1 MEQSSSFLSRTSNA
15 VPDAEPRSILLRAY
29 AEVPYEKHRSKGPTT
44 PAWVL
49 IFDCETTPDEAQ
61 RLRFGVYQLLH
72 KGQLREQGLFYDKVE
87 PPELET
93 LKAEASKHG
102 CDEPLEVFNFI
113 HKRFLP
119 TAFNSGG
126 LVVGFNLPFD
136 LSRLAIRHAAA
147 RVSRPPRTPEE
158 VATGMPLKDADRSMV
173 GGFTFQLSPF
183 DNQPFLRIKHLN
195 SRSAFFRFANPA
207 LQEAARS
214 QRRRGER
221 PQFQRG
227 NFLDVKTLA
236 AALTSKSHR
245 LKTLAEYLGVK
256 HKGEFTDFARPI
268 DPEFIDYAVNDVE
281 TTRQCFDELV
291 RRYQRHRLGMTA
303 PQGIYSEASL
313 GKAYLRQMRVRPWRE
328 VQTDFDPATLG
339 AIMSSY
345 FGGRAEVHI
354 RRTIEPAIYADFAS
368 MYPTVCTLTGLWWF
382 VIANG
387 VDQEDATAET
397 QSFLESVQLSDL
409 QDAAIWRGLTTLVHV
424 LPAADIFPVRT
435 RYAPHL
441 KGETKSADMPTIG
454 VNYLSADRPL
464 WFTLADC
471 VAAKLLT
478 GKAPKVVRA
487 IRFKPRPPQD
497 GLRGIE
503 IAGEAEF
510 RVNPYRDDFYKRVI
524 DLRRRV
530 KVDLKESERHDPN
543 SQETKN
549 LDMKQLALKIL
560 ANATSYGIFIELNV
574 EDADD
579 EGAPVSIFTS
589 QGKRVAETSKLEEP
603 GRYYHPLLAT
613 LITGAARLMLALT
626 ERLAFEHGLNW
637 ALCDT
642 DSMALANT
650 ARLPFKEFVT
660 RVRIIC
666 DWFTHLNPYER
677 DPEKAPVSILEI
689 EDQNFSTEK
698 GKEKELE
705 PLFCFAISAKRYA
718 LFNLNS
724 DGSPVIRKA
733 SAHGLGHYA
742 APYGEEEEAR
752 DDRDS
757 GVRLW
762 EEDVWKQI
770 VSAALSNSPG
780 KVEYAFRREMQLPA
794 RSRYSATR
802 PAVLNWFKRYNE
814 SRPYA
819 EQVKPFNFL
828 LTFFARRQEDL
839 SAEDP
844 MYEFDPTLDEIRP
857 VAPYEKDSEKALKR
871 IFDRNSE
878 THAPVPRSRLRTV
891 ADVLRHYHRQ
901 PEYKFLGGGW
911 NEEGVLRR
919 RHVFVDTIE
928 DIGKES
934 DGWEEDDARTED
946 QDTVLIYPSSLFDR
960 DRMIERIKSAGM
972 LEVKRE
978 ARIAMRTINAVW
990 KGREVREEHLKRMVD
1005 AAERITSRRRKRDD
1019 EQAAAVEWLKVK
1031 RDEIGLAPLA
1041 KMLGTDAANLGKVIE
1056 GKRKPSNAVLTKI
1069 TALRA
1074 QSI

>member
-1 MEQSSSFLSRTSNA
+1 
-15 VPDAEPRSILLRAY
+15 
-29 AEVPYEKHRSKGPTT
+29 
-44 PAWVL
+44 
-49 IFDCETTPDEAQ
+49 
-61 RLRFGVYQLLH
+61 
-72 KGQLREQGLFYDKVE
+72 
-87 PPELET
+87 
-93 LKAEASKHG
+93 
-102 CDEPLEVFNFI
+102 
-113 HKRFLP
+113 
-119 TAFNSGG
+119 
-126 LVVGFNLPFD
+126 
-136 LSRLAIRHAAA
+136 
-147 RVSRPPRTPEE
+147 
-158 VATGMPLKDADRSMV
+158 
-173 GGFTFQLSPF
+173 
-183 DNQPFLRIKHLN
+183 
-195 SRSAFFRFANPA
+195 
-207 LQEAARS
+207 
-214 QRRRGER
+214 
-221 PQFQRG
+221 
-227 NFLDVKTLA
+227 
-236 AALTSKSHR
+236 
-245 LKTLAEYLGVK
+245 
-256 HKGEFTDFARPI
+256 
-268 DPEFIDYAVNDVE
+268 
-281 TTRQCFDELV
+281 
-291 RRYQRHRLGMTA
+291 MTA

-328 VQTDFDPATLG
+328 VQTDFNPATLG

-354 RRTIEPAIYADFAS
+354 RRTVEPAIYADFAS
-368 MYPTVCTLTGLWWF
+368 MYPTVCTLMGLWWF
-382 VIANG
+382 VIANS

-409 QDAAIWRGLTTLVHV
+409 QDATTWRRLTTLVQV

-435 RYAPHL
+435 RYAPRI

-471 VAAKLLT
+471 IASKLLT

-497 GLRGIE
+497 GLRGIA
-503 IAGEAEF
+503 IAGETGF
-510 RVNPYRDDFYKRVI
+510 QVNPYRDDFYKRVI

-530 KVDLKESERHDPN
+530 KADLKESERRDPN

-549 LDMKQLALKIL
+549 LDMNQLALKIL

-579 EGAPVSIFTS
+579 EEAPVSIFTS
-589 QGKRVAETSKLEEP
+589 QGKRVVEASKLEQP

-650 ARLPFKEFVT
+650 ARLPFEEFVA
-660 RVRIIC
+660 RVRNIC

-689 EDQNFSTEK
+689 EDQNFSTDQ
-698 GKEKELE
+698 GKEKELK

-718 LFNLNS
+718 LFNL
-724 DGSPVIRKA
+724 DATGGPIIRKA
-733 SAHGLGHYA
+733 SAHGLGHYS

-770 VSAALSNSPG
+770 IADALSDKPG
-780 KVEYAFRREMQLPA
+780 SVEYAFRREMQLPA
-794 RSRYSATR
+794 RSRYGATR

-814 SRPYA
+814 GRPYV

-828 LTFFARRQEDL
+828 LTFFSRRLEDI
-839 SAEDP
+839 ATEDP
-844 MYEFDPTLDEIRP
+844 THELDPTLDSIRP
-857 VAPYEKDSEKALKR
+857 VAPFEKDSEKALTR

-878 THAPVPRSRLRTV
+878 ALAPVPRTRLRTV
-891 ADVLRHYHRQ
+891 ADVLRHYHRR
-901 PEYKFLGGGW
+901 PEYKFIGGGW
-911 NEEGVLRR
+911 NEKGVLRR
-919 RHVFVDTIE
+919 RHVLVDTIE

-946 QDTVLIYPSSLFDR
+946 AATVVIYPSSSFDR
-960 DRMIERIKSAGM
+960 ERMIALIRSVG
-972 LEVKRE
+972 KRE
-978 ARIAMRTINAVW
+978 LMKETRIAMRTIDAGW
-990 KGREVREEHLKRMVD
+990 EGQEVHDEDLKRMAD
-1005 AAERITSRRRKRDD
+1005 AAARIADRKAKLRAAEADHLRWLSKRCSEVGLTRLASDLD
-1019 EQAAAVEWLKVK
+1019 EDKS
-1031 RDEIGLAPLA
+1031 
-1041 KMLGTDAANLGKVIE
+1041 NLQKVIL
-1056 GKRKPSNAVLTKI
+1056 GSRHPSNSLIAKI
-1069 TALRA
+1069 QKLGM
-1074 QSI
+1074 